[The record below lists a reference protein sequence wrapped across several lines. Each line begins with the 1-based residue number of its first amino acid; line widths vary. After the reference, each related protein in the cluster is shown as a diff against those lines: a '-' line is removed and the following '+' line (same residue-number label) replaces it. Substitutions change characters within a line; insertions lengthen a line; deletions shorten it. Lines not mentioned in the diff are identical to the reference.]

1 MGKLIAFF
9 SILFLCSVGFV
20 LTQLWIRRRPP
31 SPAVRTAPLLT
42 LQEDGSIYSVD
53 LRLAQFAERLEKE
66 ERRSQQLQQ
75 EVERLQRENAQRERE
90 IGDLEGEARR
100 LRREVTALSLPPP
113 DPLPER
119 DIPQELTPTVP
130 PSAPGADSTAPP

>member
-1 MGKLIAFF
+1 MGRLIAFF

-31 SPAVRTAPLLT
+31 SPPVRTAPLLT

-75 EVERLQRENAQRERE
+75 EVERLQRENALRERE
-90 IGDLEGEARR
+90 IGDLEGQARR

-113 DPLPER
+113 APAPEQNIPPDPA
-119 DIPQELTPTVP
+119 PTVP
-130 PSAPGADSTAPP
+130 APAPGPDSTAPP